1 MLYLFMILKPLVVGF
16 MTGFAS
22 AVPLGPSGLEAIN
35 RSISHGFKEGYKVSL
50 GAVSADLIYIIII
63 NLGLFNILS
72 NNRKFEG
79 LFWIV
84 SGFVLLFFNNISNNK
99 CVDKLGTRSTGI
111 SNKTSSS
118 SNSFFAG
125 FFITFL
131 NPTTPSLWIALS
143 GTILSVWRLHGR
155 LYFSFALLAMI
166 LGSLTWFF
174 ILNLLSIK
182 GIKMCKDDFSNKT
195 SKILNYFLFALSIL
209 FIIWGLLKFIF

>member
-1 MLYLFMILKPLVVGF
+1 MLYLFMIFKPLLIGF
-16 MTGFAS
+16 MTGFVS
-22 AVPLGPSGLEAIN
+22 AIPLGPSGLEAIN
-35 RSISHGFKEGYKVSL
+35 RSISHGFREGYKVSL
-50 GAVSADLIYIIII
+50 GAVSADLFYIIII

-84 SGFVLLFFNNISNNK
+84 SGFVLLFFNNICNNK
-99 CVDKLGTRSTGI
+99 CSNKLNTRSNI
-111 SNKTSSS
+111 SSSS
-118 SNSFFAG
+118 SNSFLAG

-155 LYFSFALLAMI
+155 VYFSFALISMI

-174 ILNLLSIK
+174 ILNILSIK
-182 GIKMCKDDFSNKT
+182 GIKMCKDDFSKKT
-195 SKILNYFLFALSIL
+195 SKILNYFLFLLSIV

>member
-1 MLYLFMILKPLVVGF
+1 MLYLFMIFKPLIIGF

-50 GAVSADLIYIIII
+50 GAVSADVLYIIII

-72 NNRKFEG
+72 NNKKFEG

-84 SGFVLLFFNNISNNK
+84 SGLVLLLFNNISNNK
-99 CVDKLGTRSTGI
+99 CINKLNTRSTNI
-111 SNKTSSS
+111 SNTTS

-143 GTILSVWRLHGR
+143 GTILSVWRLHGK
-155 LYFSFALLAMI
+155 LYFSFALIAMI

-182 GIKMCKDDFSNKT
+182 GIKMFKDDFSKKT
-195 SKILNYFLFALSIL
+195 SKILNYFLLLLSIL